1 MTSPYG
7 DPFYGD
13 PTDVDPLHVDPSSAD
28 PSHGDPP
35 HDEPVVDP
43 ALDPSPDSAF
53 TDPDADLFDESWQAP
68 KRTNRLTAMLVVALL
83 VVAGFS
89 GGVLVQKHHDVG
101 LAAAAAGTGAR
112 RAFGQGGGGS
122 GGGGGGGRGQGGTS
136 TVAPGA
142 GGGSRGCRG
151 RGRRRG
157 GGGRGD
163 AGGAGAGA
171 DTGAAP
177 PVVVGTVRTVDDGA
191 IEVTD
196 PNGAV
201 VRVFVPS
208 TATVTTFGLAGL
220 AFNTPVSV
228 AGTKEV
234 DGSVEATSVTVR
246 RPGG

>member
-1 MTSPYG
+1 VTS
-7 DPFYGD
+7 
-13 PTDVDPLHVDPSSAD
+13 
-28 PSHGDPP
+28 P

-43 ALDPSPDSAF
+43 ALDPALDPPPDSAF

-101 LAAAAAGTGAR
+101 LAAAAAAAGAR
-112 RAFGQGGGGS
+112 RTFGQGGGGS

-136 TVAPGA
+136 AAAPGA
-142 GGGSRGCRG
+142 GRGAG
-151 RGRRRG
+151 AA
-157 GGGRGD
+157 GD

-171 DTGAAP
+171 DAGAAP
-177 PVVVGTVRTVDDGA
+177 PVVVGTVRTVEDGA
-191 IEVTD
+191 IEVTN

-234 DGSVEATSVTVR
+234 DGSVEATSVTVHH
-246 RPGG
+246 PGG

>member
-1 MTSPYG
+1 VTS
-7 DPFYGD
+7 
-13 PTDVDPLHVDPSSAD
+13 
-28 PSHGDPP
+28 P

-43 ALDPSPDSAF
+43 ALGPALDPPPDSAF

-101 LAAAAAGTGAR
+101 LAAAAAAAGAR
-112 RAFGQGGGGS
+112 RTFGQGGGGS

-136 TVAPGA
+136 AAAPGA
-142 GGGSRGCRG
+142 GGGG
-151 RGRRRG
+151 RGAG
-157 GGGRGD
+157 AAGD

-171 DTGAAP
+171 DAGAAP
-177 PVVVGTVRTVDDGA
+177 PVVVGTVRTVEDGA

-246 RPGG
+246 HPGG